1 MKRIKPIHSIVS
13 IYYLFVFVCRLPFVE
28 YIFYDSSYKDRS
40 PTQKF
45 INNLSRL
52 EELGDSVTDDKLQQV
67 KSQVKPDFIAQHF
80 STSVY
85 KIYRCF

>member
-1 MKRIKPIHSIVS
+1 M
-13 IYYLFVFVCRLPFVE
+13 E

-52 EELGDSVTDDKLQQV
+52 EELGESVTDDKLEQV
-67 KSQVKPDFIAQHF
+67 KSQVKPEFIVQHQC
-80 STSVY
+80 TSVWISFNFY
-85 KIYRCF
+85 KYIWQELLRISIRIIVLK